1 MSKPT
6 PDESLVRAIDAR
18 IDERL
23 REVQAAAVAD
33 TVTAVLREI
42 QTAIDRTRETPD
54 ETAYLALDR
63 LRDRLR
69 HLSHWAFE
77 ASGGLVNGRTVD

>member
-1 MSKPT
+1 MSKLT
-6 PDESLVRAIDAR
+6 DVSLLHAIDER

-23 REVQAAAVAD
+23 HKVKADAVAD
-33 TVTAVLREI
+33 TVTAVLHEI
-42 QTAIDRTRETPD
+42 QTAIDRAGEIPG

-77 ASGGLVNGRTVD
+77 AGGGRRNGREVD